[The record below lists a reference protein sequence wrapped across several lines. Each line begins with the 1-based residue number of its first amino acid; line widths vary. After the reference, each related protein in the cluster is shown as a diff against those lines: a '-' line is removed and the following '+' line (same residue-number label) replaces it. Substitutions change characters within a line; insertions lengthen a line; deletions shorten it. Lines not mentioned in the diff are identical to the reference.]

1 MISFFKS
8 SAGVISQIEEFFTLI
23 DQSSLVFSAG
33 IRSYLK
39 GDRDEFVLSMEKA
52 AEMERKAD
60 ELRRKVQEDLY
71 RHSLLPEFR
80 GDVLHLMEK
89 MDDLIDIA
97 KENLMQFDVEN
108 PFIPADIHKEFME
121 LADTSIKGVESIVLS
136 ARNFFRDPR
145 SVNDL
150 LHRVYFYEQ
159 EADRLSN
166 ALKRKVY
173 NDLPG
178 LNLSQ
183 KNHIRHFIN
192 QVEDLSDVSEG
203 VADILAVLAIK
214 RIN

>member
-1 MISFFKS
+1 MI
-8 SAGVISQIEEFFTLI
+8 AQIDEFFTLI
-23 DQSSLVFSAG
+23 DQSSLVFLGG

-39 GDRDEFVLSMEKA
+39 GDRDEFLRAMEKA
-52 AEMERKAD
+52 GEMEREAD
-60 ELRRKVQEDLY
+60 DLRRKVQEALY
-71 RHSLLPEFR
+71 RKSLLPEFR

-108 PFIPADIHKEFME
+108 PFIPAEIHEAFLE
-121 LADTSIKGVESIVLS
+121 LAKTSINGVEAVVLS

-173 NDLPG
+173 NELPG

-203 VADILAVLAIK
+203 IADILAILAIK